1 MDIYVAAFLFF
12 AALGVLLFLYV
23 LHFRN
28 RALRLGPQGLR
39 SALARS
45 LCTEGAE
52 EISEEELRDGAMGLV
67 SRFRRCIVV
76 SFLLLSLLLACC
88 ILLTI
93 FSALPGLTL
102 VLCGVSLLLLS
113 FLLSLLLLRDL
124 ALLILADLREK
135 AEIPPAC

>member
-1 MDIYVAAFLFF
+1 MDIYVSAFLFF

-39 SALARS
+39 SALARALS
-45 LCTEGAE
+45 AEGAE
-52 EISEEELRDGAMGLV
+52 EIPEEELREGAMALV

-76 SFLLLSLLLACC
+76 SSLFLSLLFTCC
-88 ILLTI
+88 ILLTV
-93 FSALPGLTL
+93 FSVLPGLTL

-124 ALLILADLREK
+124 ALLVLADLQET
-135 AEIPPAC
+135 AENLPAC